1 MIKKN
6 YKNYYFLVYCIYIFM
21 SDLSGIPDAMQW
33 QIKRLKVLQKE
44 TVTMTPNKTQDVK
57 PGQTIIVDL
66 PYNSKVD
73 LSSFS
78 WFYDGSTTH
87 NGSNGVDGPA
97 GYVQSRF
104 FPRNSSSVIQKFTVK
119 INGGIKVD
127 IPDYNFVYNMLHD
140 YTQGGDALKRRQT
153 GGENSDPSNKLYIT
167 AGDIVERRGFS
178 IAPFDPAAGALNIL
192 ARDRGKYCVRS
203 WLSLFGGN
211 ASTQVVDTQMLG
223 TVTVEIQLAP
233 ASILMLGA
241 AQAAAGVTIV
251 NNTPSKTEV
260 GRAAIGA
267 NIAQRGA
274 VLPAE
279 TADYTLTNLEFRCVR
294 YHMGPEFDYAEAN
307 VLKSGAQYKL
317 WFPNYTVQS
326 GRPVPSNNKATTE
339 RFSISTQS
347 LDYVI
352 GTFRLPNYDTIAQPL
367 NTILSSQDSLEEGL
381 TRATAEEQTNAGLRR
396 VYNQSKYFAH
406 NGDSIV
412 TTKWRIGNNSFEP
425 QSLDEQYNSLLQHF
439 NINQDTM
446 SGMYPGINSI
456 GAFREHS
463 YASICSLNF
472 PEKGNVYTV
481 SGLDTEQTPASI
493 EWVVTSSTFTAV
505 GGLAGN
511 YLLTDATNC
520 LPYLICAYNSHL
532 EIGNGRVVNLIP

>member
-1 MIKKN
+1 
-6 YKNYYFLVYCIYIFM
+6 M
-21 SDLSGIPDAMQW
+21 SAEGIPIAMQW

-44 TVTMTPNKTQDVK
+44 IVTMTPNKTHDVR

-87 NGSNGVDGPA
+87 NGSSGVAGPT

-140 YTQGGDALKRRQT
+140 YTQGADALKRRQT
-153 GGENSDPSNKLYIT
+153 GGENSDPSNKLYMT
-167 AGDIVERRGFS
+167 DGDIIERRGYS
-178 IAPFDPAAGALNIL
+178 LAPFDPAANALNIL
-192 ARDRGKYCVRS
+192 ARDKQRYCVRS

-233 ASILMLGA
+233 ASILMLGV
-241 AQAAAGVTIV
+241 AQANVDVTV
-251 NNTPSKTEV
+251 ALNTPSKNEV
-260 GRAAIGA
+260 GRTVLGEATGL
-267 NIAQRGA
+267 RGA
-274 VLPAE
+274 ALAPE
-279 TADYTLTNLEFRCVR
+279 RADYTLTNLEFRCVR
-294 YHMGPEFDYAEAN
+294 YHMGPEFDSIAAN
-307 VLKSGAQYKL
+307 ILGSGQKYKL

-326 GRPVPSNNKATTE
+326 GRPVASNNKATTE

-347 LDYVI
+347 LDYVL
-352 GTFRLPNYDTIAQPL
+352 GTFRLPNYEVEGLPL
-367 NTILSSQDSLEEGL
+367 NTKFSSQNSLEEGL
-381 TRATAEEQTNAGLRR
+381 TSGTAESQVSAGLRR
-396 VYNQSKYFAH
+396 AYNQSRYFAH

-425 QSLDEQYNSLLQHF
+425 QTLEEQYNTLLQHF
-439 NINQDTM
+439 NIHQDTT
-446 SGMYPGINSI
+446 SGMYPGINSL

-472 PEKGNVYTV
+472 PEKGEMFTV

-493 EWVVTSSTFTAV
+493 EWIVTANAYTPV
-505 GGLAGN
+505 GGLAGAGVAITT
-511 YLLTDATNC
+511 LDNC
-520 LPYLICAYNSHL
+520 LPYLICAYSSHL
-532 EIGNGRVVNLIP
+532 EIGTGRVVNLIP

>member
-1 MIKKN
+1 
-6 YKNYYFLVYCIYIFM
+6 M
-21 SDLSGIPDAMQW
+21 SDMSGIPLAMQW
-33 QIKRLKVLQKE
+33 EIKRLKVLQKE

-73 LSSFS
+73 LSSFT
-78 WFYDGSTTH
+78 WFYEGSTTH
-87 NGSNGVDGPA
+87 AGSTDINNTAIDGPA
-97 GYVQSRF
+97 GYVRSRF
-104 FPRNSSSVIQKFTVK
+104 FPRNSASVIQKFTVK

-167 AGDIVERRGFS
+167 DNDIVERRGYS
-178 IAPFDPAAGALNIL
+178 IAPFDAANDSKFTDNML
-192 ARDRGKYCVRS
+192 ARDKGKYCVRS

-233 ASILMLGA
+233 ASILMTGT
-241 AQAAAGVTIV
+241 AQTAAGVAVGNATTG
-251 NNTPSKTEV
+251 NTPSKNEV
-260 GRAAIGA
+260 GRAPISAA
-267 NIAQRGA
+267 IAQRGA
-274 VLPAE
+274 TLAAE
-279 TADYTLTNLEFRCVR
+279 NPDYTLTNLEFRCVR
-294 YHMGPEFDYAEAN
+294 YHMGPEFDMIENN
-307 VLKSGAQYKL
+307 VLGSGAKYKL

-347 LDYVI
+347 LDYVL
-352 GTFRLPNYDTIAQPL
+352 GTFRLPGYDTIGQPL
-367 NTILSSQDSLEEGL
+367 NTILSTQDSLEEGI
-381 TRATAEEQTNAGLRR
+381 TRATAEEQVNAGLRR
-396 VYNQSKYFAH
+396 VYNQSRYFAH

-425 QSLDEQYNSLLQHF
+425 QTIEEQYNSLLQHF

-446 SGMYPGINSI
+446 SGIYPGINSI

-472 PEKGNVYTV
+472 AEKGPVYTI

-493 EWVVTSSTFTAV
+493 EWIVTSSTFTPA
-505 GGLAGN
+505 GGLAGTYAITN
-511 YLLTDATNC
+511 GNNC

-532 EIGNGRVVNLIP
+532 EIGAGRIVNLIP